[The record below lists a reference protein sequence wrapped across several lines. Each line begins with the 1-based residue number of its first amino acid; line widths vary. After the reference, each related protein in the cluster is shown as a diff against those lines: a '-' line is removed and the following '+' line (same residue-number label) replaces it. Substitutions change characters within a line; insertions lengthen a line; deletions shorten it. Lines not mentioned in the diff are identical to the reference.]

1 MEETFTLEL
10 TATQWKKLVAATY
23 ITGWITTAHLDDD
36 DEEGVFNDLEQI
48 VLQQTVR
55 HGFTDLGGIDE
66 STGRYGYT
74 GQASEEFD
82 QFVEEYD
89 DLTFWEELATRL
101 AERDVT
107 LMRLSP
113 DEKTDKIMQIAEK
126 YDTEFE
132 KWGLKNLFLKK

>member
-10 TATQWKKLVAATY
+10 TASQWKKLVAATY
-23 ITGWITTAHLDDD
+23 ITGWITTAHLED
-36 DEEGVFNDLEQI
+36 DEEGAFNDLEQNI
-48 VLQQTVR
+48 LQQTVR
-55 HGFTDLGGIDE
+55 QGFTELGGIDE
-66 STGRYGYT
+66 STGRYGFT

-82 QFVEEYD
+82 QIIEEYD

-107 LMRLSP
+107 LMRVSP
-113 DEKTDKIMQIAEK
+113 GEKTDKIMQIAEK

-132 KWGLKNLFLKK
+132 KSGLKNLFLKK